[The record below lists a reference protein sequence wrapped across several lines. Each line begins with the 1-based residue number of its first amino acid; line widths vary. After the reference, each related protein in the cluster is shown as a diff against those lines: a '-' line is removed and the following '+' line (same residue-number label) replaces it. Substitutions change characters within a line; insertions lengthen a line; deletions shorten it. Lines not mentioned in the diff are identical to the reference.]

1 MRIERLSDN
10 QFTIFLSFDDLLER
24 GFTSKEIWNDA
35 SSIQNLFTEMM
46 HEASS
51 ELGFEL
57 DGMLLVQVYLMQAQG
72 MHITVTQKRDE
83 ADLDE
88 DYIEMKVT
96 LDESKELMFSFT
108 EFENVIQVAPYLSNQ
123 FIEGG
128 QIFHLNERYYMLLTE
143 EDIHQMH
150 KEDIIAIMSE
160 YSYPSIVTSYRLK
173 EYGKPVFKENAV
185 KKIMQYFYQ

>member
-35 SSIQNLFTEMM
+35 SSIQSLFTEMM

-57 DGMLLVQVYLMQAQG
+57 DGMLFVQVYLMQAQG

-83 ADLDE
+83 LDFDD

-108 EFENVIQVAPYLSNQ
+108 EFENIIQVGPYLANQ
-123 FIEGG
+123 HIDGG
-128 QIFHLNERYYMLLTE
+128 QVFHLDDRYYMLLTE
-143 EDIHQMH
+143 EDINQID

-173 EYGKPVFKENAV
+173 EYGKPIFKENAV
-185 KKIMQYFYQ
+185 KQIMQLFYK